1 MLIDA
6 PSPPPKDRKSLLH
19 FLPQLEFES
28 ELTEK
33 PPPLPDTKVQP
44 DPAPE
49 PESRPQ
55 AELSPKPS
63 PSPEPENDAEP
74 AHPWHRRR
82 LVCSGGA
89 CYPSVFPRSDFSLST
104 PGAAAAGLNLFGG
117 LDDRAKNDVY
127 SISVCDFAVTRLY
140 TMGDIPS
147 TRFGHGS
154 AFAGSVV
161 VVWGGDTMSA
171 SSHQL
176 RARARYDNGLYF
188 LNLGEC
194 AHVASLRCRGADFD
208 TNQLSTERSEPRVV
222 PGVR

>member
-1 MLIDA
+1 M
-6 PSPPPKDRKSLLH
+6 
-19 FLPQLEFES
+19 
-28 ELTEK
+28 
-33 PPPLPDTKVQP
+33 
-44 DPAPE
+44 
-49 PESRPQ
+49 
-55 AELSPKPS
+55 
-63 PSPEPENDAEP
+63 
-74 AHPWHRRR
+74 
-82 LVCSGGA
+82 
-89 CYPSVFPRSDFSLST
+89 FPRSDFSLST

-194 AHVASLRCRGADFD
+194 AHVASPRCRGVGTSILINGMQQAASGRGCSL
-208 TNQLSTERSEPRVV
+208 TARHRWGGLGTRS
-222 PGVR
+222 